1 MRSKLDN
8 KGKITQEETGGEIV
22 ISLKLIFNF
31 FMKMVA
37 TGIMHGNVH
46 VNGAR
51 VSLYNI
57 STTVYIFLL
66 RQSMHFHLS

>member
-8 KGKITQEETGGEIV
+8 MGKITQEETGGEIV
-22 ISLKLIFNF
+22 

-46 VNGAR
+46 VNAAR
-51 VSLYNI
+51 VSLYTFQQQFI
-57 STTVYIFLL
+57 YFYSVKVCIFIFL
-66 RQSMHFHLS
+66 RSM